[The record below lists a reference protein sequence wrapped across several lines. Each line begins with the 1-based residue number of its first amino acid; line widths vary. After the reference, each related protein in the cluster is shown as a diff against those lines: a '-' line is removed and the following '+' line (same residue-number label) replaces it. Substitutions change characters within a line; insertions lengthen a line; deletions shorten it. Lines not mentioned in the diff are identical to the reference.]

1 MKVIQEQYDILTKRY
16 AQAVE
21 EAKFATTA
29 RQREISSNELKSYDT
44 ILNEIEILENPNSK
58 TITLGSKFSVTMSD
72 YGFEQEGNYVISE
85 SAIGAGGYEAVLP
98 NSPMG
103 KAVLGKHEG
112 DHFTYDVVGK
122 IYVGSIGKIY
132 TAKQKTI

>member
-1 MKVIQEQYDILTKRY
+1 MKIIQEQYDVLTRRY
-16 AQAVE
+16 ERAVE

-29 RQREISSNELKSYDT
+29 RQREISSNELKSYDA

-58 TITLGSKFSVTMSD
+58 TITLGSKFSVIMSD
-72 YGFEQEGNYVISE
+72 YGVEQEGNYVISE

-103 KAVLGKHEG
+103 QAVIGKQEG
-112 DHFTYDVVGK
+112 DKFTYDVVGK
-122 IYVGSIGKIY
+122 IYVGSIGKVY